1 MDMPFTSQKQR
12 GLFYAAKNDP
22 EVRAK
27 TGISQAVADKMTGE
41 DQPGKLPRYAKGN
54 PQHNPNAYGSGDKR
68 MHGLL
73 APGSGHGKIRPQP
86 DRASSLPGSSDIAA
100 RPPGPRTAPP
110 QGMATWGALKG
121 IKRPAPR
128 HVAPAGRVPGAMGAA
143 ANPVGAKAPPKA
155 NPVGLGKA
163 RPPASPAA
171 PRQIR

>member
-1 MDMPFTSQKQR
+1 MPFTSQKQR

-73 APGSGHGKIRPQP
+73 APGAAGGKIKPAPNRM
-86 DRASSLPGSSDIAA
+86 STLPGGSTQSA
-100 RPPGPRTAPP
+100 RPPGPRTAPA
-110 QGMATWGALKG
+110 QGLATWGALRG
-121 IKRPAPR
+121 MKRPAPR

-143 ANPVGAKAPPKA
+143 ANPVGAKAPPRA
-155 NPVGLGKA
+155 NPVGMGSA
-163 RPPASPAA
+163 RPPFSPHA